1 MIPFARQ
8 ICILTETN
16 TVTKNCTN
24 TVQTQT
30 DQKFSVMLRPLIKSF
45 LRRPIFQ
52 SKRGNHS
59 SERKGNW
66 GEGGLARNGGGER
79 FSRRIFLGAAAAT
92 GFALLCTET
101 CPYTGQDAHC
111 PAHHVFLFDLL
122 SSFSLPSLYSP
133 DPV

>member
-1 MIPFARQ
+1 MIPCARQ
-8 ICILTETN
+8 ICNLTETN
-16 TVTKNCTN
+16 IVTKHCIN

-59 SERKGNW
+59 GERIPNW
-66 GEGGLARNGGGER
+66 GEGGLAKNGGGEG

-92 GFALLCTET
+92 GFAFLCTET
-101 CPYTGQDAHC
+101 CPYTGQNAHC